1 MLPGVE
7 REVGALLAG
16 LLQLLLLL
24 LLLHHA
30 PGGHA
35 GVGVVVARPPAVVCH
50 ATDGI
55 GIDRPPV
62 SRTGHVEAA
71 RTPSYWILI
80 ASDQLGSLTG
90 NSLAKT

>member
-24 LLLHHA
+24 LHHA

-35 GVGVVVARPPAVVCH
+35 GEGVVVARPPVMVLVCH

>member
-1 MLPGVE
+1 MEG
-7 REVGALLAG
+7 EVGPLLAG
-16 LLQLLLLL
+16 LLL

-35 GVGVVVARPPAVVCH
+35 GVGVVVARPPAVCH

-62 SRTGHVEAA
+62 SGSGHVEAA

-90 NSLAKT
+90 NPLAKT